1 MRARYHTVKRAF
13 DILSSAAGLAL
24 LSPLLV
30 AIAVAVRLDSPGP
43 VLYRGRRMGRYGREF
58 YIWKFRTMVTGAD
71 RAGPGITVAD
81 DSRVTRVG
89 RLLRRTKLDEL
100 PQLVNVLRGEMS
112 IVGPRPEDPR
122 YVALYTPEQRAQILS
137 IRPGLTSPASVRFRD
152 EEAALSGADW
162 ETAYVQQIMPAKLAL
177 DLEYVQNA
185 SLLRDVGLIVRT
197 VAALWG

>member
-1 MRARYHTVKRAF
+1 
-13 DILSSAAGLAL
+13 
-24 LSPLLV
+24 
-30 AIAVAVRLDSPGP
+30 
-43 VLYRGRRMGRYGREF
+43 
-58 YIWKFRTMVTGAD
+58 
-71 RAGPGITVAD
+71 AD